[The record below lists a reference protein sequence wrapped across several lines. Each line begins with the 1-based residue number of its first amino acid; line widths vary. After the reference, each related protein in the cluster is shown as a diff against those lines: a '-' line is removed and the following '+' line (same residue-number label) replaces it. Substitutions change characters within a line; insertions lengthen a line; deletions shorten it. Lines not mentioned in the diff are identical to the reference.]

1 MKTYKNDSY
10 TRTVEIIK
18 TSKKCLEYGYSC
30 NVKVTTVWNDI
41 FNIRNGETRTI
52 ETRWMC
58 AEDYLSYERLGYKY
72 YSKYK

>member
-18 TSKKCLEYGYSC
+18 TSKKCLEFGFTC

-41 FNIRNGETRTI
+41 LNIRNGETRTT

-58 AEDYLSYERLGYKY
+58 KDDILSYERVGYKY
-72 YSKYK
+72 YTKNK

>member
-18 TSKKCLEYGYSC
+18 TSKKCLEFGFTC

-41 FNIRNGETRTI
+41 LNIRNGETKTI

-58 AEDYLSYERLGYKY
+58 TEDYLDYERLGYKY
-72 YSKYK
+72 YTKDK